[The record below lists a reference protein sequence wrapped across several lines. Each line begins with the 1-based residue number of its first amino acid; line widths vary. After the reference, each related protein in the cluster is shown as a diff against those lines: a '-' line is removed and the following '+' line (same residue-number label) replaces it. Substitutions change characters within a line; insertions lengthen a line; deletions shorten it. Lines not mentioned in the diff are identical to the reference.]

1 MQKVTKKQ
9 ILDLANYWATLLDI
23 PNWDFEVKLVS
34 LRELLKTF
42 PTLNPKDNEYVASL
56 YLDTERKSIIY
67 VYKNVYLETIFKD
80 ILHEVLHIPFSPIE
94 DFSSY
99 ITDKKAKDIFNL
111 QIEKLINVVRDTVIK
126 LNYKIMEKE
135 K

>member
-9 ILDLANYWATLLDI
+9 ILDLANYWAALLDV